1 MVYSKTNILLI
12 YQQGFIQD
20 LKLDGGGG
28 GGGEGGGGGQLT
40 KHGSLVEYEA
50 CPPRKFFGE
59 VDSEA
64 II

>member
-20 LKLDGGGG
+20 LKLDGGG
-28 GGGEGGGGGQLT
+28 GGGGGQLT

>member
-20 LKLDGGGG
+20 LKLDG
-28 GGGEGGGGGQLT
+28 GGGGGQLT